1 MNRPLKKRKSHELSP
16 EFSIIIPAYNESR
29 GIGITLDRIK
39 KLSQSL
45 RFEII
50 VVDDGST
57 DGTSSVVE
65 PYGVKLIRHSHNMG
79 YGAAL
84 KTGIKNAHHDIICI
98 TDADGT
104 YPSESIPDLVEKLAE
119 GNHDMVVGIRTGERV
134 VIQKSRSLAKWGL
147 AKLANI
153 IVGEKIPDLNSGLR
167 AFKKEAILNFIKILP
182 NGFSFTT
189 TITLGMLV
197 NDYSVHYIPI
207 SYHHRHGRSK
217 IRPIRDTLNF
227 IQLILRIGLYF
238 APLKI
243 FLPLSGMIFLLALFW
258 GLLSTFVLNKFA
270 DASTLTI
277 IMGGIQVAV
286 IGLLAELI
294 NQRTFNYHRKR

>member
-1 MNRPLKKRKSHELSP
+1 
-16 EFSIIIPAYNESR
+16 
-29 GIGITLDRIK
+29 
-39 KLSQSL
+39 
-45 RFEII
+45 
-50 VVDDGST
+50 
-57 DGTSSVVE
+57 
-65 PYGVKLIRHSHNMG
+65 MG
-79 YGAAL
+79 YGSAL
-84 KTGIKNAHHDIICI
+84 KTGIKNALHDIVCI

-104 YPSESIPDLVEKLAE
+104 YPSESIPDLVEKLVQ
-119 GNHDMVVGIRTGERV
+119 GNHDMVVGTRTGEQV

-147 AKLANI
+147 AKLANV

-167 AFKKEAILNFIKILP
+167 VFKKEAILNFIKILP

-197 NDYSVHYIPI
+197 NDYSVYYIPI
-207 SYHHRHGRSK
+207 TYHHRHGRSK

-243 FLPLSGMIFLLALFW
+243 FLPLSGMIILLALFW